1 MCFYTMA
8 LLSFLVISNW
18 HEASAN
24 ARFGLKNDNEDN
36 LYFNIKFNN
45 LIKEN
50 CISYYSK
57 FIYLD

>member
-1 MCFYTMA
+1 MA

-18 HEASAN
+18 HEAFAN

>member
-1 MCFYTMA
+1 MA